1 MDEDTIVSISII
13 IAILAISAGLIN
25 TWLGSTGEKRVLS
38 LYILNE
44 RGNADPRFYPGNVT
58 AGEPFLLYVVVQ
70 NDGEEALSLR
80 VDVKV
85 GDLSTPPPSRASPSP
100 LPTIWTLEFTVPP
113 RGQRTSQLE
122 LTLNETGL
130 DRRVIFELYILNTSG
145 SYRYTGIWNQ
155 LWVNVTAPP

>member
-1 MDEDTIVSISII
+1 
-13 IAILAISAGLIN
+13 
-25 TWLGSTGEKRVLS
+25 
-38 LYILNE
+38 
-44 RGNADPRFYPGNVT
+44 
-58 AGEPFLLYVVVQ
+58 
-70 NDGEEALSLR
+70 
-80 VDVKV
+80 KV

-100 LPTIWTLEFTVPP
+100 LPTTWTLEFTVPP